1 VVGFDIY
8 RNGVRILKSELSEG
22 VRFLGNERCF
32 FSNQDVVSYEGFE
45 GKLWLDKINCRSLL
59 MRQTEFAT

>member
-8 RNGVRILKSELSEG
+8 RNGVRILKSELREG

-32 FSNQDVVSYEGFE
+32 FQIRVLFH
-45 GKLWLDKINCRSLL
+45 
-59 MRQTEFAT
+59 MRGLKGSCGWIK